1 MQGMLKQ
8 NEVNDVLS
16 KFGKYMV
23 TQSRANLTR
32 KDKNVK
38 KTLYNSLAYSVVTN
52 KRSFSFSFLME
63 DYGKFQ
69 DLGVKGA
76 TSSQKASN
84 SPYRFGSGTGKK
96 GGLTS
101 GIRDWVNTKKIQFKD
116 RETGRFLS
124 FEQTAN
130 LITRSV
136 YHKGITPSRFFSKPF
151 EAGFAKLPDELIQA
165 YGLYLENFLKFSIN
179 EK

>member
-1 MQGMLKQ
+1 MLEPT
-8 NEVNDVLS
+8 EVNNVLS

-38 KTLYNSLAYSVVTN
+38 KKLYNSLKYSVITG
-52 KRSFSFSFLME
+52 KRSFSFSFEME

-76 TSSQKASN
+76 TSSAKAPQ
-84 SPYRFGSGTGKK
+84 SPYRFGSGTGRK
-96 GGLTS
+96 GGLTQ
-101 GIRDWVNTKKIQFKD
+101 GIREWVNARRFQFRNKV
-116 RETGRFLS
+116 TGRFLS
-124 FEQTAN
+124 FEQTAF

-136 YHKGITPSRFFSKPF
+136 YNKGIEPSRFFSKPF
-151 EAGFAKLPDELIQA
+151 EKGFEKLPQDLIEA
-165 YGLYLENFLKFSIN
+165 YSLDLENFLKFSLQ
-179 EK
+179 K

>member
-38 KTLYNSLAYSVVTN
+38 KGLYNSLKYSVITN
-52 KRSFSFSFLME
+52 KRSFSFSFEME

-76 TSSQKASN
+76 TSSQKAPN
-84 SPYRFGSGTGKK
+84 SPYRFGSGTGRK

-101 GIRDWVNTKKIQFKD
+101 GIRDWVNTKKIQ
-116 RETGRFLS
+116 
-124 FEQTAN
+124 
-130 LITRSV
+130 
-136 YHKGITPSRFFSKPF
+136 
-151 EAGFAKLPDELIQA
+151 
-165 YGLYLENFLKFSIN
+165 
-179 EK
+179 